1 MSDED
6 RSEMKSDANAI
17 YAELEPESMLKKKS
31 TFRVVSNGIK
41 RANYSP
47 FGEPLPHT
55 IK

>member
-6 RSEMKSDANAI
+6 RSEMKAEANAI

-47 FGEPLPHT
+47 FGEPLPHI